1 MLEQFK
7 PTWMFE
13 SIFEVTPAF
22 LKQNQLTTIFT
33 DLDNT
38 LMPWDKSLGD
48 PRLRPW
54 LKQMKD
60 SGISVIV
67 VSNNSK
73 KRIAKA
79 IEPLGLKFVSRAL
92 KPTGIG
98 INRAIKKW
106 HLNRSEVVM
115 IGDQVLTDV
124 RAANRCGIDCILVKP
139 LVPNDAW
146 NTTINRNLERIVW
159 KKVQAKYPEMHW

>member
-7 PTWMFE
+7 PTWLFDT
-13 SIFEVTPAF
+13 IFDVTPAF
-22 LKQNQLTTIFT
+22 LKQNELTTIFT

-54 LKQMKD
+54 LNEMKNND
-60 SGISVIV
+60 INVIV

-79 IEPLGLKFVSRAL
+79 VAPLNLQFVSRAL

-98 INRAIKKW
+98 INRAIRN
-106 HLNRSEVVM
+106 LNVKRSEVVM
-115 IGDQVLTDV
+115 IGDQLLTDI
-124 RAANRCGIDCILVKP
+124 RAANGCHIASILTKP

-146 NTTINRNLERIVW
+146 NTTLNRNLEKIIWRR
-159 KKVQAKYPEMHW
+159 VQRKYPEMHW